1 MPDTNRTRHPQG
13 PRTGSGSTAPSLMIT
28 CEHGGNR
35 IPPAFRALFSHQRD
49 VLASHRG
56 FDAGA
61 LLMANALAAA
71 FRAPLLFSTTS
82 RLLVDLNRTAGHP
95 RLHAE
100 LIRRLPAVER
110 TAIIERHH
118 QPYHADAERLAA
130 RAIAVNGM
138 VIHVSCHS
146 FTPVLNGAVR
156 AADVGLLYD
165 PASPAEA
172 AFCARWKA
180 ALQHCAPGL
189 KVLRNSPYRGKDNGL
204 TCWLRKQF
212 SDGGYIG
219 IELEINQRHILGD
232 DAGWSLLRRALVTS
246 LQHAL
251 ETTAPGPCRSVQAV
265 RRIGPTSHKARTGDM
280 Q

>member
-13 PRTGSGSTAPSLMIT
+13 PHTGGSTAASLMIT

-61 LLMANALAAA
+61 LLMADAFAAA

-82 RLLVDLNRTAGHP
+82 RLLVDLNRTARHP

-100 LIRRLPAVER
+100 PIRRLPAVER

-118 QPYHADAERLAA
+118 RPYHAQAERLAA
-130 RAIAVNGM
+130 RAIAVSGM
-138 VIHVSCHS
+138 AIHVSCHS
-146 FTPVLNGAVR
+146 FTPVLNGVVR

-180 ALQHCAPGL
+180 ALQHRAPGL
-189 KVLRNSPYRGKDNGL
+189 KVLRNSPYRGNNDGL
-204 TCWLRKQF
+204 ASWLRKQF
-212 SDGGYIG
+212 PDGGYLG
-219 IELEINQRHILGD
+219 VELEINQRLLGD
-232 DAGWSLLRRALVTS
+232 DVGWSLLRQALISS
-246 LQHAL
+246 LQHVLA
-251 ETTAPGPCRSVQAV
+251 ASPPGPYRSVRAA
-265 RRIGPTSHKARTGDM
+265 RRIGPASHKARAGDM
-280 Q
+280 R